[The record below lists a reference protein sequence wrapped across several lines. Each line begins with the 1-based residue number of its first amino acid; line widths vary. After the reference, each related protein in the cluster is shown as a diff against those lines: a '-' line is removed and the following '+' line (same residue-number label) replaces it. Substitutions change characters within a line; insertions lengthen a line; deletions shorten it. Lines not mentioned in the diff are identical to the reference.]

1 MRQGTR
7 PALGS
12 FYRRA
17 TAIAA
22 GLVAIAASAFL
33 MGDAVLRPTLAA
45 EPADSAISIPPPS
58 PLPPRLLRTLAH
70 NPSGYDPARAPAVT
84 DLLLGDLLFHSPEV
98 LGPKAASMNL
108 SCNTCHPNGSTHP
121 SLVIPGLSDRPG
133 NVDLSTAHFRRGA
146 EDGISDPVNIPSLR
160 GARFTGPY
168 GVDGR
173 TASLAEFIQGVVTGE
188 FGGAPLRPSDLSA
201 LVRYVQDF
209 DFMPNPN
216 LDARGRLRPTASDA
230 ARRGEALFSKPFAAF
245 SGRSCA
251 TCHAPDRFFRD
262 GEVHRIGSGRS
273 PSPYSIDDGYETPT
287 LLGSLE
293 TAPYFHDGRFATLAE
308 VVAWFDMSYSLSL
321 TAGDRAD
328 LVAYLEAVGAAEKRE
343 DDRSIA
349 LRMVDTFA
357 YLLLLLEGE
366 SRDERAVWKA
376 ALSASLR
383 ELSSR
388 KEPAAVAARA
398 ARARERLLELR
409 ARAASDKDLAPMR
422 SDVLDLHRGLVRL
435 AADWAGAVASEG
447 R

>member
-1 MRQGTR
+1 MAR
-7 PALGS
+7 LS
-12 FYRRA
+12 
-17 TAIAA
+17 
-22 GLVAIAASAFL
+22 SA
-33 MGDAVLRPTLAA
+33 P
-45 EPADSAISIPPPS
+45 SIPPPT

-70 NPSGYDPARAPAVT
+70 NPSGYDPTRAPAVT

-98 LGPKAASMNL
+98 LGPKAASMGL

-121 SLVIPGLSDRPG
+121 SLVIRGLSDRPG
-133 NVDLSTAHFRRGA
+133 NIDLSTAHFRRGA
-146 EDGISDPVNIPSLR
+146 ENGISDPVNIPSLR

-168 GVDGR
+168 GADGR
-173 TASLAEFIQGVVTGE
+173 TASLAEFVQGVVTGE
-188 FGGAPLRPSDLSA
+188 FGGAPLRPSELSA

-216 LDARGRLRPTASDA
+216 LDARGRLRPAASEA

-273 PSPYSIDDGYETPT
+273 PSPYSIDDDYETPT
-287 LLGSLE
+287 LLGLLE
-293 TAPYFHDGRFATLAE
+293 TPPYFHDGRFATLAE
-308 VVAWFDMSYSLSL
+308 VVTWFDASYGLSL
-321 TAGDRAD
+321 TAGERAD
-328 LVAYLEAVGAAEKRE
+328 LVAYLEVVGAAEKRE

-366 SRDERAVWKA
+366 SRDDRAIWKA
-376 ALSASLR
+376 AIHASLR
-383 ELSSR
+383 EFSSR
-388 KEPAAVAARA
+388 KEPAVVAARA
-398 ARARERLLELR
+398 LRARERLTGLR
-409 ARAASDKDLAPMR
+409 SRVASDKDLAPMR
-422 SDVLDLHRGLVRL
+422 SEVFELHRDLVRL